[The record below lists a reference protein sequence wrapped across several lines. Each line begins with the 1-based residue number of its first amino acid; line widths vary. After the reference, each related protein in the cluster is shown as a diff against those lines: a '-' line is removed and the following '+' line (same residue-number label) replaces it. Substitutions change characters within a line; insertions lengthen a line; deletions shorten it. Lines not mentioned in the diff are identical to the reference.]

1 MQFTSKP
8 SCLLIT
14 ASWCPLSEHLI
25 QINQQL
31 IIEYKDKIDFIHS
44 DYDDLDPL
52 QRLRLNIKAVPLIRL
67 LKDQEIKF
75 QQYGGH
81 LSRSELKAL
90 LHTYLQV

>member
-8 SCLLIT
+8 SCLLVT
-14 ASWCPLSEHLI
+14 SSWCPLSEHLI

-31 IIEYKDKIDFIHS
+31 NNEYKDKIEFIHW

-52 QRLRLNIKAVPLIRL
+52 QRLRLNIKAVPLLRL

-75 QQYGGH
+75 RQYGGH
-81 LSRSELKAL
+81 LSRSELKSL
-90 LHTYLQV
+90 LHSYLQV